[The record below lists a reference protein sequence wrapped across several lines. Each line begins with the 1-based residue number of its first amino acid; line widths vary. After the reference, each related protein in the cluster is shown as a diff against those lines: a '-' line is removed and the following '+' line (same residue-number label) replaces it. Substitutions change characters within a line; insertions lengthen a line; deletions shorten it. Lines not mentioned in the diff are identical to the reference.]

1 MLEVVGLVSGYGHLT
16 VLQGVDL
23 NVDAGETVCVL
34 GPNGCGKSTLLK
46 TIVGLVEP
54 RRGLV
59 QFEGRDVTGVVPERL
74 VGRGLALV
82 PPGGR
87 TVRSLTVRENLL
99 LGALRRGRRHAR
111 SVAAQDLQQI
121 MEVLP
126 SIRDT
131 LDVPA
136 GRLSGGEQQVVSIG
150 RALMSKPHLL
160 MLDEPTLG
168 LSPIASER
176 LFHLLEGL
184 RRLELTMLLVEQNTG
199 LALEFADRGY
209 ILDQGVVAVEGATD
223 KLSQDERVRDVFLGS
238 QRPQRPGSSAPRR

>member
-1 MLEVVGLVSGYGHLT
+1 MLEVVNLVSGYGHLT
-16 VLQGVDL
+16 VLQGVTL
-23 NVDAGETVCVL
+23 NVVAGETVCVL

-46 TIVGLVEP
+46 TLVGLVEP

-59 QFEGRDVTGVVPERL
+59 QFEGRDVTGVGPERL
-74 VGRGLALV
+74 VARGLALV

-99 LGALRRGRRHAR
+99 LGALRRGRRRAR
-111 SVAAQDLQQI
+111 SVAAQDLQQV

-126 SIRDT
+126 TIGET

-136 GRLSGGEQQVVSIG
+136 GRLSGGEQQVVAIG
-150 RALMSKPHLL
+150 RALMSKPRLL

-184 RRLELTMLLVEQNTG
+184 RRLKLTMLLVEQNTG

-238 QRPQRPGSSAPRR
+238 QGPQRPDSSAPRR